1 MPRYIDGLNEC
12 TDPQA
17 GDQLWIVDASA
28 PDTDKDRKVAVGKL
42 AVLGLANTFTAAQTM
57 PRVTMP
63 QASFASNQT
72 VSVGAAVLGLLVIV
86 NMNTG
91 AQGLVWLGGGAN
103 SVASISLRGGMTTTK
118 DTTNNINVYYDSTYG
133 YVIQNKYAT
142 NQTLAYVVIGA
153 G

>member
-57 PRVTMP
+57 PRVNMP
-63 QASFASNQT
+63 QASFAANQT
-72 VSVGAAVLGLLVIV
+72 VSVGLALGLLVIV
-86 NMNTG
+86 NVNTG
-91 AQGLVWLGGGAN
+91 AQALLWLGGGAN
-103 SVASISLRGGMTTTK
+103 SVASISTRGAISTTK
-118 DTTNNINVYYDSTYG
+118 DTANNINVYHDATYN
-133 YVIQNKYAT
+133 YVIQNKYASS
-142 NQTLAYVVIGA
+142 QTLAYIVISA